1 MNGLILIIEDS
12 LDNQILLKQIL
23 EDDYQLV
30 CINNG
35 KDALAWLQKNRPDL
49 ILLDLALPEVDGWE
63 IARQIRQS
71 GSTTPIIAITA
82 HAMKGDRESALAA
95 GCNDYIA
102 KPIDIAKVEQQVK
115 YWLTYKSKEE
125 HP

>member
-1 MNGLILIIEDS
+1 M
-12 LDNQILLKQIL
+12 
-23 EDDYQLV
+23 

>member
-1 MNGLILIIEDS
+1 MNRLILIIEDS
-12 LDNQILLKQIL
+12 IDNQILLKQVL

-35 KDALAWLQKNRPDL
+35 KDALAWLQKHRADL

-71 GSTTPIIAITA
+71 GNKTPIIAITA

-95 GCNDYIA
+95 GCNDYIP
-102 KPIDIAKVEQQVK
+102 KPIDIANVEQQVK
-115 YWLTYKSKEE
+115 YWLQSKEE
-125 HP
+125 

>member
-1 MNGLILIIEDS
+1 M
-12 LDNQILLKQIL
+12 
-23 EDDYQLV
+23 

-35 KDALAWLQKNRPDL
+35 KDALAWLQKHRADL

-71 GSTTPIIAITA
+71 GNKTPIIAITA

-95 GCNDYIA
+95 GCNDYIP
-102 KPIDIAKVEQQVK
+102 KPIDIANVEQQVK
-115 YWLTYKSKEE
+115 YWLQSKEE
-125 HP
+125 